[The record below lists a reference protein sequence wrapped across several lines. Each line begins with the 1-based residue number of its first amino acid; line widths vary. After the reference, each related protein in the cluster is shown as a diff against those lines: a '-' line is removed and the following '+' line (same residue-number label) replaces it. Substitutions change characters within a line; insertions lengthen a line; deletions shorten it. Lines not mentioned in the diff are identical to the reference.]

1 MRGMFF
7 LLLYCL
13 GLTLIHDDRKIEAF
27 RPEFTNIKIF
37 QPQWRKHS
45 PCMESMFVDPVRY
58 RPLFAFVRRFRGWAS
73 TLRQILFRSRLE
85 CLIDVPGIKIYPC
98 LWHVS
103 SRFCQQIELALQLSL
118 PTECRT

>member
-27 RPEFTNIKIF
+27 LPEFTNIKIF

-45 PCMESMFVDPVRY
+45 PCMESMFVDPGRC

-73 TLRQILFRSRLE
+73 TLRRSNPFLAAALPDR
-85 CLIDVPGIKIYPC
+85 CSRNKDIS
-98 LWHVS
+98 VS
-103 SRFCQQIELALQLSL
+103 LACFTPLL
-118 PTECRT
+118 PTNWG